1 MSNWISIKDRLPSDR
16 EKVLVTDGMQICI
29 AFIQS
34 LNKRFTQINTWDD
47 WIHESIT
54 HWQPLPEPPNAPYP

>member
-1 MSNWISIKDRLPSDR
+1 MEWISIK
-16 EKVLVTDGMQICI
+16 EKIPEIGMSVLVSDGTQICI

-34 LNKRFTQINTWDD
+34 MNKKFTQINTWDH

-54 HWQPLPEPPNAPYP
+54 HWMPLPEPPEIRESL